1 MQQLNKIN
9 STCSVSGYDY
19 NCIVDEYNGILTKYN
34 NIKMI
39 NNILNDRIDLALKIL
54 DKVWYS
60 YTDKEVTE
68 FIELLKKTLKG
79 EK

>member
-9 STCSVSGYDY
+9 STGSVSAYDY
-19 NCIVDEYNGILTKYN
+19 NEVINEYNVILVKYDN
-34 NIKMI
+34 MKMI
-39 NNILNDRIDLALKIL
+39 TNILNDRIDLALKIL

>member
-9 STCSVSGYDY
+9 STGSVTGYDY
-19 NCIVDEYNGILTKYN
+19 NCVVDEYNAILSKYN

-39 NNILNDRIDLALKIL
+39 NNNLTERIESSLKIL